1 MSTLHMPRL
10 HHVRTGP
17 SFMVPADVTPPC
29 YHAPLDVSGYVV
41 TLTCRCRRVRD
52 IATYEGASRLSEAVA
67 MKHEVL
73 SALMPLDAYAENMV
87 RVDVVYRNGDRGVQ

>member
-1 MSTLHMPRL
+1 VSTLRMPRL

-17 SFMVPADVTPPC
+17 SFMVPADVTPLH
-29 YHAPLDVSGYVV
+29 YHATSDVVGYVV
-41 TLTCRCRRVRD
+41 VLTSRCLKVRD